1 MKVFAKK
8 PDTCWYVMHIDNT
21 LEALQRFVKGY
32 IETVTLFENGVI
44 ICNEEGRIRN
54 LPHNTNICGCDFV
67 GNILFVGTDGEE
79 FCDAPVSFQDFRK
92 IIHSADNI

>member
-1 MKVFAKK
+1 MKVFAKR
-8 PDTCWYVMHIDNT
+8 PGEPWQETEIENT
-21 LEALQRFVKGY
+21 LEALQEFVQGY
-32 IETVTLFENGVI
+32 IETITLFENGVI

-92 IIHSADNI
+92 IIHSAENI